1 MSVSVRISDE
11 LYEAARRTAKAEFRS
26 IPQQI
31 EFWAKLGRAAY
42 DNPDLPIDFI
52 RDILMAKMED
62 PADTEPFV
70 PEGSLDG

>member
-1 MSVSVRISDE
+1 VWLLLQEPVMSVSVRISDE

-26 IPQQI
+26 IPRQI

-52 RDILMAKMED
+52 
-62 PADTEPFV
+62 
-70 PEGSLDG
+70 

>member
-52 RDILMAKMED
+52 RDILMAGMED
-62 PADTEPFV
+62 PADAEPFV
-70 PEGSLDG
+70 PEGSLNG